1 MTMKDRFWQ
10 IVAALFSGVVA
21 VAMVILTSYLSQRS
35 DAKEFTAEVISSGRL
50 LNEELISTSVLINS
64 EDFRLIYQEKDIPN
78 VAVSNIRMTNSGR
91 KPIRTDDIEAPI
103 SIGLNST
110 EIISSRV
117 ISSAPPDL
125 RISTENSASEVIISK
140 ALLNPGDEFTVEI
153 VSIPK
158 SSNETVI
165 SGVKGRIAGINKII
179 FKAGLQERSFIISF
193 LIPLVVFLVAGLIS
207 GVVFTYIMYNWSY
220 GDRHRYVGLS
230 HVDDL

>member
-10 IVAALFSGVVA
+10 IVAPLFSVVVG
-21 VAMVILTSYLSQRS
+21 VAMAMLASYLSQRS
-35 DAKEFTAEVISSGRL
+35 DAKEFTAEVISSGKL
-50 LNEELISTSVLINS
+50 LNEELLSTS
-64 EDFRLIYQEKDIPN
+64 EDFRLIYQGKDIPN

-125 RISTENSASEVIISK
+125 PISTENSASEVIISK

-193 LIPLVVFLVAGLIS
+193 LIPLVVGLVAGLIS
-207 GVVFTYIMYNWSY
+207 GVVLAYIMYNWSY